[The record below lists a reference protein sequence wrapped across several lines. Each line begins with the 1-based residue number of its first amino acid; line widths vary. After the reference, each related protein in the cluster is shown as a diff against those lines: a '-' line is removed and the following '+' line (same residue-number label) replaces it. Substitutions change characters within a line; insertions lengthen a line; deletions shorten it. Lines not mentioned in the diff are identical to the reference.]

1 MLRLLTH
8 PVLVIEVGSSVEER
22 RRLRLRVWTIQVK
35 CFGLYVA
42 DGVRFRVIER
52 VVASDPSD
60 TIVVEWKRL
69 MWLRAVRKLVP

>member
-1 MLRLLTH
+1 VLRLLTH